1 MMAAT
6 VLGKWIQHCVPELCK
21 TDKYLSLR
29 DIMHSPDAI

>member
-6 VLGKWIQHCVPELCK
+6 VLGKWTQHCVPELCK
-21 TDKYLSLR
+21 TGKYLSLR